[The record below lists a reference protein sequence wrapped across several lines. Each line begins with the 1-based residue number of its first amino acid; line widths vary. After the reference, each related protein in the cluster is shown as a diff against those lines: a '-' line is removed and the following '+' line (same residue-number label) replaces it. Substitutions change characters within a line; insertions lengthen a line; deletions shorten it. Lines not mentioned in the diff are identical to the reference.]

1 MRISQTNGPVV
12 TMEGPA
18 LLPISTFSCPFF
30 CFAAM
35 PDFLAAALYKFV
47 DLPDFADLQAPLQA
61 FCEAND
67 VRGTLLLAR
76 EGINGTIA
84 GPDDGVQAVLAYLR
98 RDPRLADLAHKESRA
113 QKLPFYR
120 MKVRLKREIV
130 TLGVPGINPN
140 EMAGQYVKPQDWN
153 ALIADPDV
161 VVVDTRNAYEVG
173 IGTFA
178 GAVDPHTKSFSE
190 LPAWVEAQSAPGGLL
205 AEKDGKKPKVAIF
218 CTGGIRCEKST
229 AFMRTRGFDE
239 VYHLEGGILKYLETV
254 PETDSLW
261 RGECFVFDERVS
273 VVHGLATGHYDLCRA
288 CRDPISEADKA
299 SPLYVPG
306 VSCPACHDKKTEE
319 QKRGFIERQRQVDYA
334 NRRRQ
339 PHIGAKLPQPGAE
352 DKEGSSS

>member
-1 MRISQTNGPVV
+1 MPVSSRTRPSRYHGGGLV
-12 TMEGPA
+12 RYAPFLPA
-18 LLPISTFSCPFF
+18 FHL
-30 CFAAM
+30 AM
-35 PDFLAAALYKFV
+35 PDFLTAALYKFV
-47 DLPDFADLQAPLQA
+47 DLPDYAVLQAPLQS
-61 FCEAND
+61 FCEAQD
-67 VRGTLLLAR
+67 VRGTLLLAE

-84 GPDDGVQAVLAYLR
+84 GPEAGVRAVLAYLR
-98 RDPRLADLAHKESRA
+98 RDPRLADLPHKESWA

-140 EMAGQYVKPQDWN
+140 EMAGEYVKPQNWN

-161 VVVDTRNAYEVG
+161 VVVDTRNDYEFG
-173 IGTFA
+173 IGTFERA
-178 GAVDPHTKSFSE
+178 LNPHTRSFSE
-190 LPAWVEAQSAPGGLL
+190 LPAWVAAQSAPGGLL
-205 AEKDGKKPKVAIF
+205 AEKDGKKPKVAMF

-229 AFMRTRGFDE
+229 AFMRTQGFDE

-254 PETDSLW
+254 PETESLW
-261 RGECFVFDERVS
+261 KGECFVFDERVS
-273 VVHGLATGHYDLCRA
+273 VVHGLATGHYGLCRA

-319 QKRGFIERQRQVDYA
+319 QKRGFIERQRQVEYA

-339 PHIGAKLPQPGAE
+339 PHIGAKLPSSGT
-352 DKEGSSS
+352 EGNESS